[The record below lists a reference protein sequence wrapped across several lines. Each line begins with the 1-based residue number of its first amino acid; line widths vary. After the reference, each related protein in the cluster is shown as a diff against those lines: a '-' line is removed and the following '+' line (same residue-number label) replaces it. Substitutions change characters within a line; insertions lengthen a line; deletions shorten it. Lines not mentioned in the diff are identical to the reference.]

1 MEQNN
6 LTTRDSNT
14 MATPTMRDIAA
25 IAFRHRQLMGIAFLG
40 VFLGAVL
47 CALLVPSEYEASMKI
62 LVKQERVD
70 PLVTAEANAPAQFA
84 RRPVTEEDLN
94 SEVQLITS
102 RDLLE
107 KVVVACQLDSKGLP
121 LWSRALLRNAPQEA
135 RVSKAVRQLEKDL
148 DVEPVRKSNL
158 IEVTY
163 TSSDPQLAAQ
173 VLRKLSEFYLE
184 KHLAVHR
191 PAGALE
197 FFQKQTEQYRQRL
210 SESQVRLA
218 EFSKQQGTIAA
229 QMERDNALQKV
240 NDFETSLRQT
250 MSAIAEARNRIRT
263 LEKQAGTTP
272 ERVVSSERNVN
283 AQLLTEL
290 KSKLLTLELKRTELL
305 AKYSPTY
312 KLVTDLDSQ
321 IQQTREALAAEE
333 AAPVREVTTNN
344 NPTSQWIDAE
354 LAKART
360 ELASLQARAT
370 ATERTVGAYR
380 QSAGVLDQKRMQ
392 QDDLL
397 RAAKAEEGNY
407 LLYMNKLEEARIS
420 DAMDT
425 KRILNVTMAEAPS
438 VPDEPLYSGL
448 FLMLLGTILAGMAS
462 VGSAVVADYLDPSFR
477 TPAELEA
484 HLHLPA
490 LAAIP
495 EERT

>member
-1 MEQNN
+1 
-6 LTTRDSNT
+6 
-14 MATPTMRDIAA
+14 MATTPTMRDIAA
-25 IAFRHRQLMGIAFLG
+25 IAFRHRQLMAISFLG

-47 CALLVPSEYEASMKI
+47 CALLIPSEYEAGMKI

-70 PLVTAEANAPAQFA
+70 PVVSAEANIPAQFA
-84 RRPVTEEDLN
+84 HRAVTEEELN

-107 KVVVACQLDSKGLP
+107 KVVIACELDSKGLP
-121 LWSRALLRNAPQEA
+121 LWSRVMLRGAPHEA
-135 RVSKAVRQLEKDL
+135 KVARAVRQLEKDL
-148 DVEPVRKSNL
+148 DVEPMRKSNL

-173 VLRKLSEFYLE
+173 VLRKLSEYYQE

-197 FFQKQTEQYRQRL
+197 FFQRQTEQYRQRL
-210 SESQVRLA
+210 SESQRRLG

-229 QMERDNALQKV
+229 QLERDNALVKV
-240 NDFETSLRQT
+240 NEFETSLRQT

-263 LEKQAGTTP
+263 LEQQAGTTP
-272 ERVVSSERNVN
+272 ERVVSAERNVN

-290 KSKLLTLELKRTELL
+290 KSKLLGLELKRTELL

-312 KLVTDLDSQ
+312 KLVVDVDAQ

-333 AAPVREVTTNN
+333 AAPVREITTNQ
-344 NPTSQWIDAE
+344 NPTSQWIAAE

-360 ELASLQARAT
+360 ELASLQARAV
-370 ATERTVGAYR
+370 ATERTVSAYR
-380 QSAGVLDQKRMQ
+380 QSAAVLDEKRMQ

-397 RAAKAEEGNY
+397 RAAKTEEANY

-420 DAMDT
+420 DAMDS
-425 KRILNVTMAEAPS
+425 KRILNVTLAEAPT